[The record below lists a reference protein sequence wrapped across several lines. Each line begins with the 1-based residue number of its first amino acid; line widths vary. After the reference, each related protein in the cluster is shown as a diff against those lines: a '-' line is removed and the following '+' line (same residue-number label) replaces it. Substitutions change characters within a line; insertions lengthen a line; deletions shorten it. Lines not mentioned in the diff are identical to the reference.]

1 MFQTGFHRFK
11 PICQVFLKLAAIRD
25 QGRDDCIEIQGK
37 TDRDIPMKLDAVPI
51 LAIFALAVLCV
62 MVSIEGSYRLG
73 RIVHQRSKQ
82 KSKRTCRFSRSPLR
96 R

>member
-37 TDRDIPMKLDAVPI
+37 TK
-51 LAIFALAVLCV
+51 
-62 MVSIEGSYRLG
+62 VSGTLG
-73 RIVHQRSKQ
+73 QGYPYE
-82 KSKRTCRFSRSPLR
+82 T
-96 R
+96 